1 MHIGVIGLGKMGA
14 NIARRLMRGG
24 HTVTVFDLNVSAIEE
39 LGKEGADMATSL
51 EDFIVRLPQPRTIW
65 IMVPA
70 GAPVDGTIASLRDHL
85 APGDALV
92 EGGNSD
98 YRESM
103 TRAAGL
109 EQHGV
114 DYVDVG
120 TSGGVWGLNEGY
132 SMMVGGKAETV
143 ERLRPAFETLA
154 PGADKGWNYMGPSGA
169 GHFVKMVHNGIEYGL
184 MQAYAEGFALMK
196 SKTEFGLDMHKIAET
211 WQHGSVVR
219 SWLLDLIVSALKDEP
234 DLGSLAAYVPDSG
247 MGRMTVRESIDQRV
261 PLPVITASLQERFQ
275 SRTEDSFAYK
285 LLSALRNQF
294 GGHAVKN
301 RDGIMVVTDAP
312 HGDSVAR
319 KVTEG

>member
-1 MHIGVIGLGKMGA
+1 MGA
-14 NIARRLMRGG
+14 NIARRLMRDG
-24 HTVTVFDLNVSAIEE
+24 HDVVVFDLNPDAVAE
-39 LGKEGADMATSL
+39 LGGEGATGARDLGDLAAQMST
-51 EDFIVRLPQPRTIW
+51 PRAIW

-70 GAPVDGTIASLRDHL
+70 GPPVDGTLKKLRPHL
-85 APGDALV
+85 GSGDVVV

-103 TRAAGL
+103 RRAGELAPDGI
-109 EQHGV
+109 H
-114 DYVDVG
+114 YVDCG

-132 SMMVGGKAETV
+132 SLMLGGTDEAIAHIT
-143 ERLRPAFETLA
+143 PAVKTLA
-154 PGADKGWNYMGPSGA
+154 PAPDKGWGHMGPSGS

-196 SKTEFGLDMHKIAET
+196 SKEEFGLDMHQIAET
-211 WQHGSVVR
+211 WQYGSVVR
-219 SWLLDLIVSALKDEP
+219 SWLLDLAVNALGDSPQLAE
-234 DLGSLAAYVPDSG
+234 LAAYVPDSG

-261 PLPVITASLQERFQ
+261 PLPVITASLHERFQ

-301 RDGIMVVTDAP
+301 ADGVMVVKDAP
-312 HGDSVAR
+312 HADGVAR
-319 KVTEG
+319 GVTEG

>member
-1 MHIGVIGLGKMGA
+1 MQIGVIGLGKMGA

-24 HTVTVFDLNVSAIEE
+24 HEVAVFDLNDDAVAE
-39 LGKEGADMATSL
+39 LAEEGATPSTSL
-51 EDFIVRLPQPRTIW
+51 ADLSSKLQTPRTFW

-70 GAPVDGTIASLRDHL
+70 GNPVDATIQSLLRHVSPKDTF
-85 APGDALV
+85 V

-103 TRAAGL
+103 RRGKEVAD
-109 EQHGV
+109 HGV

-120 TSGGVWGLNEGY
+120 TSGGVWGLEEGY
-132 SMMVGGKAETV
+132 SMMVGGKEEVV

-154 PGADKGWNYMGPSGA
+154 PGSDKGWNRMGPSGS

-196 SKTEFGLDMHKIAET
+196 SKEEFGLDMHKIATT

-219 SWLLDLIVSALKDEP
+219 SWLLDLAANALSESP
-234 DLGSLAAYVPDSG
+234 DLKELAAYVPDSG
-247 MGRMTVRESIDQRV
+247 MGRFTVRESIDQRV

-275 SRTEDSFAYK
+275 SRTENSFAYK

-294 GGHAVKN
+294 GGHAVKTSGGEMK
-301 RDGIMVVTDAP
+301 DGGAGY
-312 HGDSVAR
+312 GDNIAR
-319 KVTEG
+319 M

>member
-1 MHIGVIGLGKMGA
+1 MQIGVIGLGKMGA

-24 HTVTVFDLNVSAIEE
+24 HDVAVFDLNKDAIAE
-39 LGKEGADMATSL
+39 LGEEGATTSSSL
-51 EDFIVRLPQPRTIW
+51 ADLSSKLQAPRTFW

-70 GAPVDGTIASLRDHL
+70 GGPVDSTIKALLPHAES
-85 APGDALV
+85 GDTFV

-103 TRAAGL
+103 RRGVEVA
-109 EQHGV
+109 EHGI
-114 DYVDVG
+114 DYIDVG
-120 TSGGVWGLNEGY
+120 TSGGVWGLKEGY
-132 SMMVGGKAETV
+132 AMMVGGKEEVV

-154 PGADKGWNYMGPSGA
+154 PAADKGWNHMGPSGS

-196 SKTEFGLDMHKIAET
+196 SKEEFGLDMHKIATT

-219 SWLLDLIVSALKDEP
+219 SWLLDLAANALSESP
-234 DLGSLAAYVPDSG
+234 DLKELAAYVPDSG
-247 MGRMTVRESIDQRV
+247 MGRFTVRESIDQRV

-275 SRTEDSFAYK
+275 SRTENSFAYK

-294 GGHAVKN
+294 GGHAVKTSGGEMK
-301 RDGIMVVTDAP
+301 DGGAAY
-312 HGDSVAR
+312 GDNIAR
-319 KVTEG
+319 K

>member
-1 MHIGVIGLGKMGA
+1 MQVGVIGLGKMGA

-24 HTVTVFDLNVSAIEE
+24 HDVAVFDLNADAIAE
-39 LGKEGADMATSL
+39 LAGEGATASSSL
-51 EDFIVRLPQPRTIW
+51 ADLSAKLSTPRTFW

-70 GAPVDGTIASLRDHL
+70 GGPVDSTIHALLPHAS
-85 APGDALV
+85 PGDTFV

-103 TRAAGL
+103 RRGKEVAD
-109 EQHGV
+109 HGV

-132 SMMVGGKAETV
+132 SMMVGGKEEVV

-154 PGADKGWNYMGPSGA
+154 PAPDKGWNRMGPSGS

-196 SKTEFGLDMHKIAET
+196 SKEEFGLDMHRIAQT
-211 WQHGSVVR
+211 WQYGSVVR
-219 SWLLDLIVSALKDEP
+219 SWLLDLAVNALGDSPE
-234 DLGSLAAYVPDSG
+234 LSELAAYVPDSG

-301 RDGIMVVTDAP
+301 ADGVMVVKDAP
-312 HGDSVAR
+312 HADGVAR
-319 KVTEG
+319 GVTEG

>member
-1 MHIGVIGLGKMGA
+1 MQVGVIGLGKMGA

-24 HTVTVFDLNVSAIEE
+24 HDVVVFDLNEDAIKE
-39 LGKEGADMATSL
+39 LGEEGATGAKDLADLSSKL
-51 EDFIVRLPQPRTIW
+51 ESPRAIW

-70 GAPVDGTIASLRDHL
+70 GKPVDATLKSLRPHL
-85 APGDALV
+85 NTGDVVV

-103 TRAAGL
+103 RRAEEL
-109 EQHGV
+109 KPDGV
-114 DYVDVG
+114 HYVDCG

-132 SMMVGGKAETV
+132 SLMLGGTDEALAHIT
-143 ERLRPAFETLA
+143 PAVKTLA
-154 PGADKGWNYMGPSGA
+154 PKEDKGWGHMGPSGS

-196 SKTEFGLDMHKIAET
+196 SKEEFGLDMSQIAET
-211 WQHGSVVR
+211 WRYGSVVR
-219 SWLLDLIVSALKDEP
+219 SWLLDLACHALSDSP
-234 DLGSLAAYVPDSG
+234 DLADLAAYVPDSG

-261 PLPVITASLQERFQ
+261 PLPVITASLHERFQ
-275 SRTEDSFAYK
+275 SRTEHSFAYK

-301 RDGIMVVTDAP
+301 KDGMMVVKSAP
-312 HGDSVAR
+312 HGDGVAR
-319 KVTEG
+319 VTEG

>member
-1 MHIGVIGLGKMGA
+1 MGA

-24 HTVTVFDLNVSAIEE
+24 HDVVVFDLNKAAIQE
-39 LGKEGADMATSL
+39 LAGEGATGAADLADLTAKM
-51 EDFIVRLPQPRTIW
+51 QGPRAIW

-70 GAPVDGTIASLRDHL
+70 GAPVDGTLKNLRPHL
-85 APGDALV
+85 SSGDVIV

-103 TRAAGL
+103 RRAKELEPAGV
-109 EQHGV
+109 H
-114 DYVDVG
+114 YVDCG

-132 SMMVGGKAETV
+132 SMMLGGTDAAIAHIT
-143 ERLRPAFETLA
+143 PAVETLA
-154 PGADKGWNYMGPSGA
+154 PGADKGWGHMGPSGA

-196 SKTEFGLDMHKIAET
+196 SREDFGLDMHQIAQT

-219 SWLLDLIVSALKDEP
+219 SWLLDLAVNALSDSPE
-234 DLGSLAAYVPDSG
+234 LSELAAYVPDSG

-275 SRTEDSFAYK
+275 SRTENSFAYK

-301 RDGIMVVTDAP
+301 KDGIMVVKDAP
-312 HGDSVAR
+312 HADGVAR
-319 KVTEG
+319 GVTEG